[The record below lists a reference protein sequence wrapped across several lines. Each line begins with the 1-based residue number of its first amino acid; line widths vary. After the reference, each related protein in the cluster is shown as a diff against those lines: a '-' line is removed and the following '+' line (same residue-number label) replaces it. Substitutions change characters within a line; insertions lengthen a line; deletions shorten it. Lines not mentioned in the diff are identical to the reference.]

1 MKRRLTSIACW
12 VIGAIAGFAL
22 ESLAYRLGGLG
33 GVMAVAAFVA
43 AEAYRIH
50 IWTFSP
56 GFPAK
61 PLTFAILFLFLGPLV
76 VAWYFGLRLKIWAGL
91 ADVHK
96 PDQRFPGYIQPWRNM
111 RLR

>member
-12 VIGAIAGFAL
+12 VVGAIAAL
-22 ESLAYRLGGLG
+22 AQESLAYRLGGLG

-43 AEAYRIH
+43 ADAYRIH

-61 PLTFAILFLFLGPLV
+61 PVTVAILFLFLGPLV
-76 VAWYFGLRLKIWAGL
+76 VAWYFGLRLKIRAGV
-91 ADVHK
+91 ADVQK
-96 PDQRFPGYIQPWRNM
+96 PNQRFSGYQQPWRNM
-111 RLR
+111 PLR